1 MFDYNWKVLTKSSN
15 IIVYENIVLIIVN
28 SNTDKSNINNV
39 FIFLILMTMSYPN
52 VYSYRWV
59 DMDAQ
64 ILNPNF

>member
-15 IIVYENIVLIIVN
+15 IIVYENIVLIVIN

-39 FIFLILMTMSYPN
+39 FMFLILMTMSYPN

-64 ILNPNF
+64 ILSPNF